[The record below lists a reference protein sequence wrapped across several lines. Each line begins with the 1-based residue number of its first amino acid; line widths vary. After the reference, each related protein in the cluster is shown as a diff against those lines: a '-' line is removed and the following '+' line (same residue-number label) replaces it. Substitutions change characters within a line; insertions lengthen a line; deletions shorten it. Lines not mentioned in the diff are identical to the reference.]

1 MVEIYFEIDGK
12 RVSPDQVGDAIERA
26 IIERAVDI
34 VRNELRSTY
43 CDEHEE
49 SPTII
54 FKGLEEGQMEF
65 EVEACCQDLMDAV
78 YAKLE

>member
-1 MVEIYFEIDGK
+1 MVDIYFEVDGK
-12 RVSPDQVGDAIERA
+12 RVRPDQVGDAIEQA
-26 IIERAVDI
+26 IIESAVDI
-34 VRNELRSTY
+34 IRDELRSTY

-49 SPTII
+49 SPTVI

-65 EVEACCQDLMDAV
+65 EVEACCQDLMDTV